1 MNHLHALLLL
11 APLIGAGVAPTVFT
25 VQSDGPRLVRI
36 SPQRPADSPDVGAF
50 DAEAWRAKL
59 SAPDLDRREQDFDA
73 LARLVRLDPAAREAV
88 ERWAREGD
96 GELAWT
102 ARLLL
107 RANGTNPLFGA
118 GSPHSLLLQLPDGA
132 WGAAPGLGGNRE
144 LWLQDLEPLLG
155 DDFWLTPSAP
165 TPPSIAG
172 STKRAE
178 SFELRSGPDGVHV
191 TVEEETDGKTE
202 KKEYSAAT
210 LEELYEQHPE
220 LRERVQAREF
230 PRIGG
235 AFGGLGRL
243 SGDARAPRTDV
254 LGVTV
259 RPLPKSEAAE
269 FGLEEGLGLYVERVE
284 PRSIAAALGIQ
295 RGHVLIRLN
304 DRELHA
310 AQDITEQLCAR
321 QADGEVRVELIDR
334 WGQKRSRTWQ
344 PEAADSPEPA
354 APGATGAVRELR
366 KI

>member
-1 MNHLHALLLL
+1 MNHLQALLLL
-11 APLIGAGVAPTVFT
+11 APVIGIGIAPSAGPA
-25 VQSDGPRLVRI
+25 QSDGSRLVRI
-36 SPQRPADSPDVGAF
+36 FPQRPAEAPDAGAF
-50 DAEAWRAKL
+50 DAEAWRLKL
-59 SAPDLDRREQDFDA
+59 SATDLDRREQDFDA
-73 LARLVRLDPAAREAV
+73 LARRMRGDPAAREEV

-107 RANGTNPLFGA
+107 RANGANPLFGT

-132 WGAAPGLGGNRE
+132 WGSAPGLGGERE
-144 LWLQDLEPLLG
+144 LWLQELEPLLG
-155 DDFWLTPSAP
+155 DDFWLAPTVP
-165 TPPSIAG
+165 TPPSGSA

-178 SFELRSGPDGVHV
+178 SFQLRSGPDGVHV
-191 TVEEETDGKTE
+191 TVEEETNGKTE

-220 LRERVQAREF
+220 LRERVQARDF

-235 AFGGLGRL
+235 ALGGLG
-243 SGDARAPRTDV
+243 SFAIEPKAPRTDV

-259 RPLPKSEAAE
+259 RPLPKSEGAAL
-269 FGLEEGLGLYVERVE
+269 GLDEGLGLYVERVE

-310 AQDITEQLCAR
+310 AQDITEELCAR
-321 QADGEVRVELIDR
+321 PADGEVRVELLDR

-344 PEAADSPEPA
+344 PEATDTPQPA
-354 APGATGAVRELR
+354 SPGANGAPRELR